1 MNYIEIPSLSL
12 QRLIQ
17 GTKLAVTIKYFGWLS
32 SEMAP
37 ETTLDFKGGK
47 RIRDIVKLPEDV
59 DIEELIILKNGKT
72 AKPDDLVEDG
82 DVISV
87 MPHISGG

>member
-1 MNYIEIPSLSL
+1 
-12 QRLIQ
+12 
-17 GTKLAVTIKYFGWLS
+17 LAVTIKYFGWLS
-32 SEMAP
+32 SEIAP
-37 ETTLDFKGGK
+37 EITLDFKSGK

-82 DVISV
+82 DVIRR
-87 MPHISGG
+87 HAAY